1 MIYKKEL
8 IPGKESESKEKTAE
22 RQKKIIDKFEK
33 DINLKPQEAKINEI
47 DEKQIER
54 NIMAKTLKK
63 SEVEKMIKEHMSRID
78 LESIS
83 REIVER
89 VEDRFIMDRERNGIF

>member
-1 MIYKKEL
+1 
-8 IPGKESESKEKTAE
+8 
-22 RQKKIIDKFEK
+22 
-33 DINLKPQEAKINEI
+33 
-47 DEKQIER
+47 
-54 NIMAKTLKK
+54 MAKTLKK